1 MHRRTLFI
9 SRLAII
15 LSLTIVIQLAG
26 FPQPVTGPLINAM
39 LFITATLFGNLAGI
53 ILSCLTPTAA
63 LIRGQLPPVLA
74 PMVPFIAVGNIV
86 LVLTYNFVVRQK
98 FFKKIH
104 LQSINKYVGISFA
117 AFFKF
122 FFLYLSVKIILPVIL
137 NIPLPSK
144 IAVLMTTPQF
154 ITAVIGGI
162 IALVMV
168 KILLKV
174 GFTEN
179 DTVV

>member
-1 MHRRTLFI
+1 MHKRTLFI

-26 FPQPVTGPLINAM
+26 FPQPITGPLINAM

-53 ILSCLTPTAA
+53 ILGCLTPTAA

-74 PMVPFIAVGNIV
+74 PMVPFIALGNIV
-86 LVLTYNFVVRQK
+86 LVLTYNFVIRQK
-98 FFKKIH
+98 SFKKNH
-104 LQSINKYVGISFA
+104 LQSINKYVGVLLA

-122 FFLYLSVKIILPVIL
+122 VFLYLSVKIILPVVL
-137 NIPLPSK
+137 NIPLHSK

-154 ITAVIGGI
+154 ITAIIGGI
-162 IALVMV
+162 IALMMV
-168 KILLKV
+168 RILLKA

-179 DTVV
+179 DTID